1 MNTMVNIDRLHD
13 TDTAYTP
20 GAGLGLTGSA
30 ARFPDLDDVRGIVS
44 RTLSHAKSLG
54 RDELTQTRA
63 AALAV
68 ISVRPDVTF
77 LQAVSAIGRM
87 QAAGAV

>member
-1 MNTMVNIDRLHD
+1 MTTMVTKDRWKP
-13 TDTAYTP
+13 AQP
-20 GAGLGLTGSA
+20 AISFA
-30 ARFPDLDDVRGIVS
+30 ASKTVSLLPDLADVRGIVS
-44 RTLSHAKSLG
+44 RALSQAKSTG

-68 ISVRPDVTF
+68 IAVRPDVT
-77 LQAVSAIGRM
+77 LSQAFSAIARM

>member
-1 MNTMVNIDRLHD
+1 MANVIDLQEWRL
-13 TDTAYTP
+13 TERP
-20 GAGLGLTGSA
+20 SEPSIGL
-30 ARFPDLDDVRGIVS
+30 RVPDLDDVRGIVS
-44 RTLSHAKSLG
+44 RTLSQAKSLG

-68 ISVRPDVTF
+68 IAVRPDVT
-77 LQAVSAIGRM
+77 LSQAFSAISRM